1 MGTDLELT
9 YLIELVDTDIKT
21 AMIPVF
27 HMFRKLEKRLNLE
40 VQTWKI
46 KKTQAEMLKMT
57 TKMSVMENYYN
68 GTIQKKG
75 LVTFKI
81 Q

>member
-9 YLIELVDTDIKT
+9 HLTELVDTNIKT
-21 AMIPVF
+21 TMIPVF
-27 HMFRKLEKRLNLE
+27 HMFRKLEKRLNLK

-57 TKMSVMENYYN
+57 TKMSAMKNHRIGKYRR
-68 GTIQKKG
+68 KD
-75 LVTFKI
+75 
-81 Q
+81 